1 VYPAVDLKKPYANDD
16 AVLALAVE
24 LALHSAELKGGPFG
38 AVITDASRK
47 IVSVGVNAVVA
58 SQDSTSHA
66 EINAIRQAHK
76 VTGTYDLKEHRLYT
90 SCAPCILCFGAIYWS
105 GIQEVMAAAPKEL
118 AEAAGFKEGP
128 VGVDLW
134 AAAQRD
140 KGIVYRVQTPT
151 QIDPGLPFV
160 TFQRLGGELY

>member
-1 VYPAVDLKKPYANDD
+1 MYPTVDLKKPYANDD

-38 AVITDASRK
+38 AVITDAARK

-76 VTGTYDLKEHRLYT
+76 VTGTYNLKEHRLYT

-105 GIQEVMAAAPKEL
+105 GIQEVMAAAH
-118 AEAAGFKEGP
+118 
-128 VGVDLW
+128 V
-134 AAAQRD
+134 AQAQQQMGATHVHRD
-140 KGIVYRVQTPT
+140 PAHDKCRYRLQVH
-151 QIDPGLPFV
+151 
-160 TFQRLGGELY
+160 